1 MSPVQAVPSEG
12 LQGGRTLYFSRL
24 LRKPVRV
31 AGEGRRLG
39 PASDIVF
46 ALEEPFPRAV
56 GIFIDHGWGVPTE
69 FVPWDRVVDLS
80 YQGVIV
86 KGPDS
91 GSAYP
96 PFHDQPGWILA
107 DKHLMGRTILDIDD
121 RKVEVVNDVLL
132 HATDAGM
139 FLSTVDASFNGF
151 LRKWGLAG
159 LTSLMRDDLIPWKW
173 VQPLSVEDA
182 VASDRL
188 QLSVAK
194 DQLQDLPK
202 EDLADALEELSGS
215 EQEALFSALE
225 PSKAAETLTETEPRA
240 QRQIIANLRKERAQ
254 NILARLST
262 PQLVDLLGVLPHE
275 DAEEML
281 VLMPEDRQRRV
292 RALLSEREV
301 TALDFISPDYLT
313 VSPDATVREARE
325 RIRTSGLGYSG
336 ISYLYPVGPD
346 GRLLGAVDARQLL
359 ISGEEAR
366 MEELMASPAVAA
378 EAEDTRE
385 DLETLFGKYH
395 FRMVP
400 VVDTEDRILGVI
412 RFNDIMRGP
421 SPRPKA

>member
-1 MSPVQAVPSEG
+1 MNRLPASQNQP
-12 LQGGRTLYFSRL
+12 TLYFSRI

-31 AGEGRRLG
+31 EGTGRKLG
-39 PASDIVF
+39 PASDMVF

-56 GIFIDHGWGVPTE
+56 GIFIDHGWGVPSE
-69 FVPWDRVVDLS
+69 FVPWASVVEVRDGGVTVEAPASGDR
-80 YQGVIV
+80 
-86 KGPDS
+86 
-91 GSAYP
+91 YP
-96 PFHDQPGWILA
+96 PFQDQPGWILA

-132 HATDAGM
+132 QATDGAYH
-139 FLSTVDASFNGF
+139 LAAVDASFNGF
-151 LRKWGLAG
+151 LRKWGLG
-159 LTSLMRDDLIPWKW
+159 RLTTLMRDDLIPWKW
-173 VQPLSVEDA
+173 VQPLSLEDA
-182 VASDRL
+182 IGSDRL

-202 EDLADALEELSGS
+202 EDLADALEELSGT

-225 PSKAAETLTETEPRA
+225 PTKAAETLTEAEPRA
-240 QRQIIANLRKERAQ
+240 QRQIIASLRQERAQ

-281 VLMPEDRQRRV
+281 VLLPEDRQRRV
-292 RALLSEREV
+292 RALLSDREV
-301 TALDFISPDYLT
+301 TARDFMSADYLT
-313 VSPDATVREARE
+313 ISPEATVGEART
-325 RIRTSGLGYSG
+325 RIRSSGLGYSG

-346 GRLLGAVDARQLL
+346 RKLLGAVDARQLL

-385 DLETLFGKYH
+385 DIEALFGKYH
-395 FRMVP
+395 FRMIP
-400 VVDTEDRILGVI
+400 VVDPEDRILGVI
-412 RFNDIMRGP
+412 RFNDIMRAP
-421 SPRPKA
+421 ARS